1 MLQTV
6 SERVFGQ
13 LAVHLLQLYEVLGVV
28 RVVYHHFL
36 AVYRALD
43 AQSEEAA
50 EGVGVHVGVEHNG
63 VVRRLV
69 REEHRHRHE
78 HGWRKTL
85 AEPDCPHAASRH
97 SVARVVE
104 YVVENEHEHRYE
116 HRQTQ
121 AALANDGAERGA
133 DEEEDDARQG
143 ERDLC
148 HPLYLVLADES
159 VAVVGDERLELEVVL
174 ARRHAVKRIAHS
186 GAFLLRR
193 ESGVY
198 GVDIV

>member
-1 MLQTV
+1 M

-13 LAVHLLQLYEVLGVV
+13 LAVHLLQLHKVLGVV

-43 AQSEEAA
+43 AQSEEAS

-121 AALANDGAERGA
+121 AALANDGSKRGA
-133 DEEEDDARQG
+133 DEEEDDARQCQ
-143 ERDLC
+143 RYLR
-148 HPLYLVLADES
+148 HPFYLVQS
-159 VAVVGDERLELEVVL
+159 YQVVGDERLELEVVL